1 MMVTPQPRYDVIL
14 FDLLTALLDSWS
26 VWNRA
31 AGSEAIGRKWRA
43 RYLELTYGCGAYK
56 PYEELVAQAA
66 QDIGE
71 SRALADKLDADWLS
85 LAPWSNVIETLR
97 ALAKTHRLGIVTN
110 CSERLGKQAAAS
122 LGIAFDTVITS
133 ERAGFYKPHAAP
145 YQLALSE
152 LNARPERTL
161 FVAGSA
167 YDLIGTHRVQLR
179 TVWHN
184 AVGLAMPKAVVEANV
199 APPVAEFRAFEKLR
213 EYA

>member
-1 MMVTPQPRYDVIL
+1 MQKYDVVL

-31 AGSEAIGRKWRA
+31 AGSELVGRKWRA

-71 SRALADKLDADWLS
+71 QRALAQKLDAEWLS
-85 LAPWSNVIETLR
+85 LAAWPNVTETLR
-97 ALAKTHRLGIVTN
+97 MLSKTHRLGIVTN
-110 CSERLGKQAAAS
+110 CSERLGKQAAAL

-133 ERAGFYKPHAAP
+133 EQAGFYKPHPAP
-145 YQLALSE
+145 YQAALKA
-152 LNARPERTL
+152 LNARPERSL

-167 YDLIGTHRVQLR
+167 YDLIGTSRVQLP

-184 AVGLAMPKAVVEANV
+184 AVGLAMPKAVIDAN
-199 APPVAEFRAFEKLR
+199 ATPPLAEFRSFETLLKHV
-213 EYA
+213 